1 MRSAIFP
8 IHFLRLLILRLLMS
22 ASLLLGLSQAYADE
36 GAEPQRSDYV
46 YDARMAF
53 IKAGKLN
60 LALDRDGDAYEVAG
74 EFKTSRALSP
84 YYTWNGVFAAVG
96 TWRGLGPVTT
106 AYMSRSSSKDDKMK
120 IVLTYP
126 DATRVL
132 KKGREDFETTQRPGG
147 IDLISALFFNPTC
160 YEGTLVHDGEDSYQL
175 SLIKQRK
182 HALKGGRDY
191 FNGEVVSCDYRVVD
205 HKGRKRRVVVS
216 LADING
222 QQIAVQVRAKIPL
235 LPDAIF
241 KLRVLDSAPNIAAA
255 H

>member
-1 MRSAIFP
+1 MA
-8 IHFLRLLILRLLMS
+8 LLCVFALALT
-22 ASLLLGLSQAYADE
+22 AQADGPPLEY
-36 GAEPQRSDYV
+36 RNDYV

-53 IKAGKLN
+53 IKAGRLKL
-60 LALDRDGDAYEVAG
+60 AMDRQGEDYEVAG
-74 EFKTSRALSP
+74 EFRTSRAMSP

-96 TWRGLGPVTT
+96 TWKGLGPVTT

-126 DATRVL
+126 ESTRIL
-132 KKGREDFETTQRPGG
+132 KDSREEFHTSERPGG

-160 YEGTLVHDGEDSYQL
+160 YEGTLVHDGEDSYEL
-175 SLIKQRK
+175 SLVKART
-182 HALKGGRDY
+182 HAYNGGRNY
-191 FNGEVVSCDYRVVD
+191 YEGEVTSCDYRVVD

-216 LADING
+216 LGEVDG
-222 QQIAVQVRAKIPL
+222 RQVAVQVRAKIPL

-241 KLRVLDSAPNIAAA
+241 KLRKADDAQAIAQA